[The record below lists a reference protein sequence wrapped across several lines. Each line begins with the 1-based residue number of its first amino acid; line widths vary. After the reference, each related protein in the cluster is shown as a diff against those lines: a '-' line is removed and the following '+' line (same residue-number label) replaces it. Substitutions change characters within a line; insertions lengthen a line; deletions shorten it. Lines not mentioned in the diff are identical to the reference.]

1 MLTNKTTKNKTAKL
15 AAVAVAVFGFASAY
29 ASGGG
34 GKYLSANN
42 DVANQASLQRGA
54 RNFVNYCMG
63 CHSAEYVRYN
73 RVGTDLGLSDQQV
86 IDNLMFTGVRPSDT
100 MQIAMRSDDAARWF
114 GTKPPDLSLI
124 ARNKGVDYLFT
135 FLKSFYVDPS
145 RPTGMNNTVLPG
157 AAMPHVLAELQGLQ
171 TAVYEGHADAE
182 GNMQKQFKGFEQLTK
197 GSMTAAEYD
206 GFVRDTVNFL
216 EYIAE
221 PVQMKRRNLGIGVI
235 FFLLV
240 FFGFAYALKKEYW
253 KDVK

>member
-1 MLTNKTTKNKTAKL
+1 MLTNKKIKL
-15 AAVAVAVFGFASAY
+15 AAVAVALLSAGSL
-29 ASGGG
+29 AQAAGGSAN
-34 GKYLSANN
+34 LLPANN

-73 RVGTDLGLSDQQV
+73 RVGADLGLSDQQV

-100 MQIAMRSDDAARWF
+100 MQIAMRPDDAARWF

-124 ARNKGVDYLFT
+124 ARNKGVDYVYT

-145 RPTGMNNTVLPG
+145 RPTGTNNTVLAG
-157 AAMPHVLAELQGLQ
+157 AAMPHVLADLQGLQ
-171 TAVYEGHADAE
+171 GAVYEGQADAE
-182 GNMQKQFKGFEQLTK
+182 GNMQKHFKGFEVLSK
-197 GSMTAAEYD
+197 GSMTPEEYD

-221 PVQMKRRNLGIGVI
+221 PVQMKRRSLGVGVI

>member
-1 MLTNKTTKNKTAKL
+1 MLTNKKMKL
-15 AAVAVAVFGFASAY
+15 AALAAALFSVASVSHAA
-29 ASGGG
+29 GGG
-34 GKYLSANN
+34 ANLLPANN

-114 GTKPPDLSLI
+114 GVSPPDLSLI
-124 ARNKGVDYLFT
+124 ARSKGVDYVYT
-135 FLKSFYVDPS
+135 FLKSFYVDSS
-145 RPTGMNNTVLPG
+145 RPTGVNNTVLPG
-157 AAMPHVLAELQGLQ
+157 ASMPHVLAELQGLQ
-171 TAVYEGHADAE
+171 SAVYEGHADAE
-182 GNMQKQFKGFEQLTK
+182 GNMQKQFKNFELVSK
-197 GSMTAAEYD
+197 GSMTPEEYD

-221 PVQMKRRNLGIGVI
+221 PVQMKRRSLGIGVI
-235 FFLLV
+235 AFLLV

-253 KDVK
+253 KDVH

>member
-1 MLTNKTTKNKTAKL
+1 MRTNNNWKL
-15 AAVAVAVFGFASAY
+15 AALAAGLFGVASLAQ

-34 GKYLSANN
+34 HKYETANN
-42 DVANQASLQRGA
+42 DVANQSSLQRGA
-54 RNFVNYCMG
+54 RNFVNYCFG
-63 CHSAEYVRYN
+63 CHSAQYVRYN
-73 RVGTDLGLSDQQV
+73 RIAADLGLSEQQV

-100 MQIAMRSDDAARWF
+100 MQIAMTRDDAKRWF
-114 GTKPPDLSLI
+114 GNPPPDLSLI
-124 ARNKGVDYLFT
+124 ARSKGPDYIFT
-135 FLKSFYVDPS
+135 FLKSFYLDPT
-145 RPTGMNNTVLPG
+145 RPTGVNNAVLAG
-157 AAMPHVLAELQGLQ
+157 AAMPHVLVELQGLQ
-171 TAVYEGHADAE
+171 KAKYEGHADAE
-182 GNMQKQFKGFEQLTK
+182 GNIQKQFKGFDEVTK
-197 GSMTAAEYD
+197 GSMTPEEYD